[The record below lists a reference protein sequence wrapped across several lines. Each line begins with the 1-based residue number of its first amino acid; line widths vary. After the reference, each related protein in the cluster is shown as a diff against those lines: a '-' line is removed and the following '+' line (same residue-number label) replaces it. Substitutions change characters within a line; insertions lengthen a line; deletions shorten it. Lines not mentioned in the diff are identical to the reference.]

1 MSPTLPEKAH
11 AGANLVDQ
19 LEDDLLKLKSL
30 VQILEAFGIDP
41 AGADAKRLVAHMVAG
56 LYHGIQRTPKAP
68 HQPAP
73 NSRGWTAVDDLRL
86 LLDVEWC
93 QSNHNVSDREAISLT
108 TAAFPAETQRFP
120 YRANGR
126 KWPKSTL
133 QKRYENAL
141 WSRWIKNVKPA
152 RAKLRWMAVL
162 GVGQSRE

>member
-1 MSPTLPEKAH
+1 
-11 AGANLVDQ
+11 
-19 LEDDLLKLKSL
+19 
-30 VQILEAFGIDP
+30 
-41 AGADAKRLVAHMVAG
+41 MVAG

-68 HQPAP
+68 HRPAA
-73 NSRGWTAVDDLRL
+73 SSGRWTAVDDLRL

-108 TAAFPAETQRFP
+108 AEAFPAETHRFP

-133 QKRYENAL
+133 QKRYESAL

-152 RAKLRWMAVL
+152 RAKLTWMAAL
-162 GVGQSRE
+162 GVGQLQK